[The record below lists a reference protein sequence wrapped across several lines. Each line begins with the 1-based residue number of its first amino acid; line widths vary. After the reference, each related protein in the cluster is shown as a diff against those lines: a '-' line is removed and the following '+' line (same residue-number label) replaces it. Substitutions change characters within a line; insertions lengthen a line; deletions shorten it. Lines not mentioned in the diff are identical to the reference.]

1 MPTKFLSLV
10 VRPGERC
17 KISLPGCSALEL
29 KQAALA
35 PGGPI
40 TERVVLEC
48 DLAVK
53 RFVLCSLVPRG
64 PMQATLGTV
73 VTNDP
78 DQAAWLYLTARGPRP
93 LHVIGTLSVDSREE
107 RPKKRK
113 RRQEPAA
120 AAAAEPAVDATMGDD
135 GMWESDWGLGA
146 PVATSAKAA
155 AADAL
160 LADTDADVGGRGIEV
175 LLPDGEQE
183 LDAPSDAD
191 SEDFVRWMQ
200 SKVET
205 EAAEPKAK
213 VGGGRAARR
222 RAAARRVEAG
232 ADAPPDAEPPA
243 ARSSNP
249 WKPPPPAERGGG
261 RRARTRA
268 RARRGPRARA
278 ARAIRFC
285 YQISELR
292 TCLNASRQDAC
303 WADLP

>member
-1 MPTKFLSLV
+1 MKTQRVDVAASALTSSRMPTKFLSLV

-232 ADAPPDAEPPA
+232 ADAPPDAEPAA

-249 WKPPPPAERGGG
+249 WKPPPPAERTPTGKGGG
-261 RRARTRA
+261 RGRGRGRGAGRGRG
-268 RARRGPRARA
+268 RRGR
-278 ARAIRFC
+278 
-285 YQISELR
+285 
-292 TCLNASRQDAC
+292 
-303 WADLP
+303 

>member
-1 MPTKFLSLV
+1 MSAPPRVSVKTQRDVASSALTSSRMPTKFLSLV

-120 AAAAEPAVDATMGDD
+120 ATAAEPAVDATMGDD

-232 ADAPPDAEPPA
+232 ADAPPDAEPAA

-261 RRARTRA
+261 SKGGG
-268 RARRGPRARA
+268 RGRGRGRGAGRG
-278 ARAIRFC
+278 RGRKG
-285 YQISELR
+285 R
-292 TCLNASRQDAC
+292 
-303 WADLP
+303 

>member
-113 RRQEPAA
+113 RRPWGEASPTPATQMK
-120 AAAAEPAVDATMGDD
+120 EAT
-135 GMWESDWGLGA
+135 EQN
-146 PVATSAKAA
+146 VAYLT
-155 AADAL
+155 
-160 LADTDADVGGRGIEV
+160 
-175 LLPDGEQE
+175 Q
-183 LDAPSDAD
+183 
-191 SEDFVRWMQ
+191 
-200 SKVET
+200 
-205 EAAEPKAK
+205 
-213 VGGGRAARR
+213 
-222 RAAARRVEAG
+222 
-232 ADAPPDAEPPA
+232 
-243 ARSSNP
+243 
-249 WKPPPPAERGGG
+249 
-261 RRARTRA
+261 
-268 RARRGPRARA
+268 
-278 ARAIRFC
+278 
-285 YQISELR
+285 
-292 TCLNASRQDAC
+292 
-303 WADLP
+303 

>member
-1 MPTKFLSLV
+1 MKARLVDVASLTSSRMPTKFLSLV

-120 AAAAEPAVDATMGDD
+120 TAAAEPAVDATMGDD

-232 ADAPPDAEPPA
+232 ADAPPAAEPAA

-249 WKPPPPAERGGG
+249 WKPPPPAERAGGFKGGG
-261 RRARTRA
+261 RGRGRGRGAGRGRG
-268 RARRGPRARA
+268 RRGR
-278 ARAIRFC
+278 
-285 YQISELR
+285 
-292 TCLNASRQDAC
+292 
-303 WADLP
+303 

>member
-120 AAAAEPAVDATMGDD
+120 TAAAEPAVDATMGDD

-232 ADAPPDAEPPA
+232 ADAAPDAEPPA

-249 WKPPPPAERGGG
+249 WKPQPPAERGGG
-261 RRARTRA
+261 KGGRGRG
-268 RARRGPRARA
+268 RRGR
-278 ARAIRFC
+278 
-285 YQISELR
+285 
-292 TCLNASRQDAC
+292 
-303 WADLP
+303 

>member
-120 AAAAEPAVDATMGDD
+120 AAAAEAAVDATMGDD

-232 ADAPPDAEPPA
+232 ADAAPDAEPPA

-249 WKPPPPAERGGG
+249 WKPQPPAERGGG
-261 RRARTRA
+261 KGGRGRGRGRGAGRGRG
-268 RARRGPRARA
+268 RRGR
-278 ARAIRFC
+278 
-285 YQISELR
+285 
-292 TCLNASRQDAC
+292 
-303 WADLP
+303 

>member
-232 ADAPPDAEPPA
+232 ADAPPAAEPAA

-249 WKPPPPAERGGG
+249 WKPSPPAERGGKGGGRGRGRGRGAGRGRG
-261 RRARTRA
+261 RRGR
-268 RARRGPRARA
+268 
-278 ARAIRFC
+278 
-285 YQISELR
+285 
-292 TCLNASRQDAC
+292 
-303 WADLP
+303 

>member
-1 MPTKFLSLV
+1 MKTALCDVASSALTSSRMPTKFLSLV

-183 LDAPSDAD
+183 LDAPSDAN

-249 WKPPPPAERGGG
+249 WKPQPPAERGGSGGGRGRGRGRGAGRGRG
-261 RRARTRA
+261 RR
-268 RARRGPRARA
+268 G
-278 ARAIRFC
+278 
-285 YQISELR
+285 Q
-292 TCLNASRQDAC
+292 
-303 WADLP
+303 

>member
-1 MPTKFLSLV
+1 
-10 VRPGERC
+10 
-17 KISLPGCSALEL
+17 
-29 KQAALA
+29 
-35 PGGPI
+35 
-40 TERVVLEC
+40 
-48 DLAVK
+48 
-53 RFVLCSLVPRG
+53 
-64 PMQATLGTV
+64 
-73 VTNDP
+73 
-78 DQAAWLYLTARGPRP
+78 
-93 LHVIGTLSVDSREE
+93 
-107 RPKKRK
+107 
-113 RRQEPAA
+113 
-120 AAAAEPAVDATMGDD
+120 MGAD

-232 ADAPPDAEPPA
+232 ADAPPDAEPAPRA
-243 ARSSNP
+243 A
-249 WKPPPPAERGGG
+249 ATRGS
-261 RRARTRA
+261 RRRQPSAAAQRRRPRARA

-285 YQISELR
+285 YQISESS

-303 WADLP
+303 WADLLDLSSLASGRARVPTEIQRHEKGAKRTNAQPGGVIRFTTCGERRKYKPAAAVHAAPAAARRAASRAPAVLLRRALVGVAAGVERVHPVADPLERGVVGARRHGGGTAAPA

>member
-1 MPTKFLSLV
+1 MKTALCDVASTALTSSRMPTKFLSLV

-120 AAAAEPAVDATMGDD
+120 ATAAEPAVDATMGDD

-249 WKPPPPAERGGG
+249 WKPQPPAERGGSGGGRGRGRGRGAGRGRG
-261 RRARTRA
+261 RRGR
-268 RARRGPRARA
+268 
-278 ARAIRFC
+278 
-285 YQISELR
+285 
-292 TCLNASRQDAC
+292 
-303 WADLP
+303 